1 MSTATPTATILRT
14 EARLFTRELGSL
26 FWIVLFPTVLL
37 CVLALIPSFREPADD
52 LGGQRVIDLYT
63 SVSVLLAGIMAAVM
77 AMPAVLTG
85 YRERGILRRLRT
97 TPASPAAVLGAQ
109 VGVHAAAVAASAV
122 LVLAVAWLVFDV
134 PLPGQPAWYVLV
146 LVLATA
152 ASFAIGALVTAVS
165 PTTRVGQT
173 VGTIAFF
180 PMMFTAGVYLPVPTM
195 GGALHTVVTAT
206 PLGAAAEMLNDALT
220 GSSPDL
226 VDLLVT
232 GGWTVVLAL
241 VAVRLFRWE

>member
-14 EARLFTRELGSL
+14 EARLFTREPGSL
-26 FWIVLFPTVLL
+26 FWIVAFPTVLL
-37 CVLALIPSFREPADD
+37 CVLALIPSFREPSDD
-52 LGGQRVIDLYT
+52 LGGQRVLDLYT

-109 VGVHAAAVAASAV
+109 VGVHAAAVGASAV
-122 LVLAVAWLVFDV
+122 VVLGVAWLAFDV
-134 PLPGQPAWYVLV
+134 PLPGQPAWYVVV

-152 ASFAIGALVTAVS
+152 ASFAVGAVVTAVS

-173 VGTIAFF
+173 VGTIVFF
-180 PMMFTAGVYLPVPTM
+180 PMMFTAGVYLPVQAM
-195 GGALHTVVTAT
+195 DGVLHTVVTAT

-220 GSSPDL
+220 GRTPDL

-232 GGWTVVLAL
+232 GGWTVAL
-241 VAVRLFRWE
+241 GLLAVRLFRWE